1 MLESTNKLMTN
12 DSPNQPH
19 NESELR
25 QIRAAYVGEVQ
36 TLPSIVEEF
45 RAAGKTDKEIA
56 IEVHRRRRE
65 IGVKYKDLTPTE
77 QREKIYQRNL
87 ELYGDPLGP
96 TIDYLRNVQSKSW
109 EQIIESATRTSTEY
123 NRKFGLE

>member
-12 DSPNQPH
+12 DSTNQPL

-25 QIRAAYVGEVQ
+25 QLRAAYVGEVQ
-36 TLPSIVEEF
+36 ALSSVLEE
-45 RAAGKTDKEIA
+45 RRGAGKTNEEIA
-56 IEVHRRRRE
+56 IELHSLRRE
-65 IGVKYKDLTPTE
+65 IGVKYKNLTPTE

-123 NRKFGLE
+123 NRKFGLK